1 MKLNY
6 LFSFNSGTGIK
17 SIKETKIL
25 TINSNNSITDENQP
39 IDTINLT
46 NITLTKTNET
56 EENKFITD
64 GNDFDK
70 ILNKYNV
77 ENNEN

>member
-1 MKLNY
+1 MVKALAI
-6 LFSFNSGTGIK
+6 FA
-17 SIKETKIL
+17 
-25 TINSNNSITDENQP
+25 P
-39 IDTINLT
+39 TINLT

-64 GNDFDK
+64 GNDFEK
-70 ILNKYNV
+70 ILNNYNI